1 MYNRYIRNDNG
12 VYDRVPQQETAPPPR
27 PEPRTQPPPPPR
39 PGPPPPGPEP
49 APPPAPA
56 PERQFLNRL
65 LAKLHLGDMD
75 AGDLL
80 LLLILFFLFYQ
91 KADEEVLIAIGL
103 LLILQETVPKG
114 QSPFGTKGLQPA
126 ARIIGSLMAN
136 QFHTCSLRS
145 IFGQVHALAEN
156 DPICFAACGRQT
168 LRGFFSTQKLRCREA
183 AQFFMGRFTRYRRPC
198 SPDSSCSNPACPRF
212 QRGSACSEPAHRRR
226 WW

>member
-12 VYDRVPQQETAPPPR
+12 VYDRVPQQET
-27 PEPRTQPPPPPR
+27 
-39 PGPPPPGPEP
+39 

-103 LLILQETVPKG
+103 LLIL
-114 QSPFGTKGLQPA
+114 
-126 ARIIGSLMAN
+126 
-136 QFHTCSLRS
+136 
-145 IFGQVHALAEN
+145 
-156 DPICFAACGRQT
+156 
-168 LRGFFSTQKLRCREA
+168 
-183 AQFFMGRFTRYRRPC
+183 
-198 SPDSSCSNPACPRF
+198 
-212 QRGSACSEPAHRRR
+212 
-226 WW
+226 

>member
-1 MYNRYIRNDNG
+1 MSELEEKLNALLSDPNSMAQ
-12 VYDRVPQQETAPPPR
+12 VMQMAQQLSGAMGEQKAAPPSPPR
-27 PEPRTQPPPPPR
+27 PQPPPPR

-103 LLILQETVPKG
+103 LLIL
-114 QSPFGTKGLQPA
+114 
-126 ARIIGSLMAN
+126 
-136 QFHTCSLRS
+136 
-145 IFGQVHALAEN
+145 
-156 DPICFAACGRQT
+156 
-168 LRGFFSTQKLRCREA
+168 
-183 AQFFMGRFTRYRRPC
+183 
-198 SPDSSCSNPACPRF
+198 
-212 QRGSACSEPAHRRR
+212 
-226 WW
+226 

>member
-12 VYDRVPQQETAPPPR
+12 VYDRVPQQETAPPSPPR
-27 PEPRTQPPPPPR
+27 PQPPPPR

-91 KADEEVLIAIGL
+91 KEVLIAIGL
-103 LLILQETVPKG
+103 LLIL
-114 QSPFGTKGLQPA
+114 
-126 ARIIGSLMAN
+126 
-136 QFHTCSLRS
+136 
-145 IFGQVHALAEN
+145 
-156 DPICFAACGRQT
+156 
-168 LRGFFSTQKLRCREA
+168 
-183 AQFFMGRFTRYRRPC
+183 
-198 SPDSSCSNPACPRF
+198 
-212 QRGSACSEPAHRRR
+212 
-226 WW
+226 

>member
-12 VYDRVPQQETAPPPR
+12 VYDRVPQQETAPPSPPR
-27 PEPRTQPPPPPR
+27 PQPPPPRRGPPP
-39 PGPPPPGPEP
+39 PGLEPAPPPPGPEP

-103 LLILQETVPKG
+103 LLIL
-114 QSPFGTKGLQPA
+114 
-126 ARIIGSLMAN
+126 
-136 QFHTCSLRS
+136 
-145 IFGQVHALAEN
+145 
-156 DPICFAACGRQT
+156 
-168 LRGFFSTQKLRCREA
+168 
-183 AQFFMGRFTRYRRPC
+183 
-198 SPDSSCSNPACPRF
+198 
-212 QRGSACSEPAHRRR
+212 
-226 WW
+226 